1 MRYLPLT
8 LLAVACHPVPRAPAP
23 AVPSVAQLSPGT
35 VRYAVTGHRHVEQR
49 FQGQP
54 IVTDATTF
62 LLLSVV
68 MTASDSGLGVDVV
81 VDSVDMTGDAV
92 PSAALVQAAKGAR
105 FTGVAPSADGKLAI
119 TPNASADPVL
129 DQIALGLQELL
140 PRLPPDGAAPGGR
153 WTDSTTYTGRSAGL
167 PITMTTRTAF
177 EAGSWSQRD
186 AERVLDVTGEGD
198 YTLTGE
204 GERLGQWF
212 VMRGTGTSRSTQL
225 LSADGVIVV
234 GVLVDSLQV
243 DVEVEATGTVI
254 PVLQARVDTVRRVL
268 P

>member
-23 AVPSVAQLSPGT
+23 TVPSVAQLSPGT

-129 DQIALGLQELL
+129 DQIALGLQEPEQLHPDRLQQVLALRGTDDADGLL
-140 PRLPPDGAAPGGR
+140 AP
-153 WTDSTTYTGRSAGL
+153 SL
-167 PITMTTRTAF
+167 IV
-177 EAGSWSQRD
+177 Q
-186 AERVLDVTGEGD
+186 AERLLHFRELGVDEGLGGE
-198 YTLTGE
+198 
-204 GERLGQWF
+204 
-212 VMRGTGTSRSTQL
+212 
-225 LSADGVIVV
+225 
-234 GVLVDSLQV
+234 
-243 DVEVEATGTVI
+243 
-254 PVLQARVDTVRRVL
+254 
-268 P
+268 